1 MLNHWFFRGF
11 SLHLV
16 WCVVSVRSYF
26 QFDQQHISPFLYVLL
41 ECITENLMSWIF
53 VWEEYPQF
61 LVCSGTSP
69 AHVMPLLE
77 IVRAEQ
83 TSSQAIQDLIGLAKV
98 IRKVPIVVQ
107 SCVGFAVN
115 RIFFPYFQAAGLL
128 VDLGLHPYRIDA
140 IIKDFGMPMGPFR
153 QFLWNLVK
161 CFWILSV
168 KIQWLTFCR
177 IFESSPTDIWH
188 LLAKRVTGAIKDM
201 ELKRNVEFL
210 GLHSSNKFLSF
221 SCVIR
226 LADLSGI
233 QIASATSKMYKK
245 AYPERVYL
253 SALSDLL
260 LKDNRLGK

>member
-1 MLNHWFFRGF
+1 MPSYLVDHPHIMWGAQ
-11 SLHLV
+11 SLI
-16 WCVVSVRSYF
+16 F
-26 QFDQQHISPFLYVLL
+26 QRVQSSS
-41 ECITENLMSWIF
+41 C
-53 VWEEYPQF
+53 
-61 LVCSGTSP
+61 LVCSECKILFPVWSTTHFSIPVCIARMYYWKSDVMNICLRRIPTILGVFWNSP

-168 KIQWLTFCR
+168 KIQWLTF
-177 IFESSPTDIWH
+177 FQDFWVFSNWYLASS
-188 LLAKRVTGAIKDM
+188 
-201 ELKRNVEFL
+201 
-210 GLHSSNKFLSF
+210 S
-221 SCVIR
+221 
-226 LADLSGI
+226 
-233 QIASATSKMYKK
+233 
-245 AYPERVYL
+245 
-253 SALSDLL
+253 
-260 LKDNRLGK
+260 